1 MSDRN
6 LNQELCYSKWLADY
20 IDMED
25 GNNIE
30 SIDYDCLIGLLKEIL
45 TRIEK
50 LEEQK

>member
-6 LNQELCYSKWLADY
+6 LKQELCYFNY
-20 IDMED
+20 IGMED

-30 SIDYDCLIGLLKEIL
+30 NIDYDCLIDLLKEIL

-50 LEEQK
+50 LENKNA

>member
-1 MSDRN
+1 MSDDRN
-6 LNQELCYSKWLADY
+6 LKQELCYSNY